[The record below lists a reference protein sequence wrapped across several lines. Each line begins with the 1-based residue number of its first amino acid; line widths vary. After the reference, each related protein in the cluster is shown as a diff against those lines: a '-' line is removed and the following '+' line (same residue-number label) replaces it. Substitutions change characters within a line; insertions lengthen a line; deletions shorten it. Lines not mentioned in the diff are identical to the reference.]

1 MSRIKEALLRAKN
14 ERTKNDD
21 ISLFKPP
28 AVFQESRHQTKIINY
43 SEASVIRNKIIT
55 PYFDSPELTNQ
66 LKLLR
71 TKILQ
76 ETHKFDERTI
86 LVTSAIP
93 EEGKTFIATNLAIT
107 FAREV
112 DQTVLLVDVHL
123 HHACVT
129 RVFGIDHDL
138 GLSDYL
144 LRDIPLSDLLVRP
157 GIEKLTLL
165 PAGQPVENSAE
176 LLRSQKMRQ
185 LIREMKDRY
194 ADRYIFFDAPPI
206 LTSVDSIVLSDYV
219 DKVLFVVASGQ
230 VKPAQVSEALSR
242 LDKGKL
248 LGTIINKKIT

>member
-1 MSRIKEALLRAKN
+1 MSKIKDALIRAKQEHN
-14 ERTKNDD
+14 RGND
-21 ISLFKPP
+21 IALFKRPIVSEDMP
-28 AVFQESRHQTKIINY
+28 AKTKVVPY
-43 SEASVIRNKIIT
+43 SETAVAKNKIIT
-55 PYFDSPELTNQ
+55 PYFDNPELTNQ
-66 LKLLR
+66 LKFLR

-76 ETHKFDERTI
+76 ETQEPDYRTI
-86 LVTSAIP
+86 MVTSSVP
-93 EEGKTFIATNLAIT
+93 GEGKTFLAVNLAIT

-112 DQTVLLVDVHL
+112 DQTVLLVDVHFQ
-123 HHACVT
+123 HACVA
-129 RVFGIDHDL
+129 RVFGIDQDT

-144 LRDIPLSDLLVRP
+144 LRDVPLSELLVRP

-206 LTSVDSIVLSDYV
+206 LASVDGIVLSDCI

-230 VKPAQVSEALSR
+230 VKPAQVTEALSR
-242 LDKGKL
+242 LDKEKL
-248 LGTIINKKIT
+248 LGTIINKKIS